1 MERFLI
7 RTNQSKDENLE
18 VTGQIKD
25 FLLSRG
31 KKVVTELMDDARIKA
46 EEKAITFEDGM
57 QPDLVIV
64 LGGDGTM
71 LRAARDYMF
80 VSVPLIGVNL
90 GSLGYLTEVEK
101 ENVIP
106 ALEKVL
112 NGDYQIE
119 ERMMLEGT
127 FLKQGIEAGHVRA
140 LNEISVLKSD
150 PFQAIGVNIYVNG
163 KFLKDYSGDGVIV
176 ATPSGSTGYN
186 FSAGGPIVEPSADLL
201 VLTPVAPHTLMARSI
216 VLSPK
221 DEIKIELKGQKNGVF
236 QKALASADSAN
247 SFELES
253 GDSFVL
259 RKSDKRTRIVKVE
272 SLSFLEVLSR
282 KLS

>member
-163 KFLKDYSGDGVIV
+163 KFLKEYSGDGVIV